1 MAICYTSGIQSKKEP
16 GMIDL
21 NESQQRDIHMYGMT
35 EAELREE
42 VEQDLTYR
50 YSSPATLAVSLM
62 SDAQEMIDPEYGKVN
77 AKRTEYARQFLN
89 RAKWVLFEYCMKETA

>member
-1 MAICYTSGIQSKKEP
+1 MKE
-16 GMIDL
+16 L
-21 NESQQRDIHMYGMT
+21 NESQKRDIRMYGMS

-50 YSSPATLAVSLM
+50 YSSPATLVASLM

-77 AKRTEYARQFLN
+77 AKRADYARQFLN
-89 RAKWVLFEYCMKETA
+89 RARWVVFEYCMKETA

>member
-1 MAICYTSGIQSKKEP
+1 
-16 GMIDL
+16 MIDL
-21 NESQQRDIHMYGMT
+21 NESQKRDICMYGMT

-50 YSSPATLAVSLM
+50 YSSPATLVASLM

-77 AKRTEYARQFLN
+77 AKRADYARQFLN

>member
-1 MAICYTSGIQSKKEP
+1 MRE
-16 GMIDL
+16 L
-21 NESQQRDIHMYGMT
+21 NESQKRDIRMYGIT
-35 EAELREE
+35 EAEMREE
-42 VEQDLTYR
+42 VEQDLIYR
-50 YSSPATLAVSLM
+50 YSSPAMLAASLM

>member
-1 MAICYTSGIQSKKEP
+1 
-16 GMIDL
+16 MIDL

-89 RAKWVLFEYCMKETA
+89 RAKWVVFEYCMKETA

>member
-1 MAICYTSGIQSKKEP
+1 
-16 GMIDL
+16 MIDL

-50 YSSPATLAVSLM
+50 YSSPAMLAVSLM

-89 RAKWVLFEYCMKETA
+89 RAKWVLFEYCMKETV

>member
-1 MAICYTSGIQSKKEP
+1 
-16 GMIDL
+16 MIDL

-50 YSSPATLAVSLM
+50 YSSPAMLAVSLM

-89 RAKWVLFEYCMKETA
+89 RAKWVLFEYCMKEIA

>member
-1 MAICYTSGIQSKKEP
+1 
-16 GMIDL
+16 MIDL

-42 VEQDLTYR
+42 VEQDLTHR

-77 AKRTEYARQFLN
+77 FRRTEYARQFLN
-89 RAKWVLFEYCMKETA
+89 RAKWVLFEYCMKETE

>member
-1 MAICYTSGIQSKKEP
+1 MLSKKEP

-21 NESQQRDIHMYGMT
+21 NESQKRDIRMYGIT

-50 YSSPATLAVSLM
+50 YSSPAMLAASLM

>member
-1 MAICYTSGIQSKKEP
+1 
-16 GMIDL
+16 MIDL
-21 NESQQRDIHMYGMT
+21 NESQKRDIRMYGIT
-35 EAELREE
+35 EAEMREE

-50 YSSPATLAVSLM
+50 YSSPAMLAVSLM

>member
-1 MAICYTSGIQSKKEP
+1 
-16 GMIDL
+16 MIDL
-21 NESQQRDIHMYGMT
+21 NESQQRDIHMYGIT
-35 EAELREE
+35 EAEMREE

-50 YSSPATLAVSLM
+50 YSSPVMLAASLM

-77 AKRTEYARQFLN
+77 SRRTEYARQFLN

>member
-1 MAICYTSGIQSKKEP
+1 
-16 GMIDL
+16 MIDL
-21 NESQQRDIHMYGMT
+21 NESQQRDIRMYGMT

-50 YSSPATLAVSLM
+50 YSSPATLVASLM

-77 AKRTEYARQFLN
+77 AKRADYARQFLN
-89 RAKWVLFEYCMKETA
+89 RAKWVVFEYCMKETA

>member
-1 MAICYTSGIQSKKEP
+1 
-16 GMIDL
+16 MIDL

-50 YSSPATLAVSLM
+50 YSSPAMLAVSLM

>member
-1 MAICYTSGIQSKKEP
+1 MKE
-16 GMIDL
+16 L
-21 NESQQRDIHMYGMT
+21 NESQKRDIRMYGMS

-42 VEQDLTYR
+42 VEQDLIYR
-50 YSSPATLAVSLM
+50 YSSPATLVASLM

-77 AKRTEYARQFLN
+77 TKRTEYARQFLN